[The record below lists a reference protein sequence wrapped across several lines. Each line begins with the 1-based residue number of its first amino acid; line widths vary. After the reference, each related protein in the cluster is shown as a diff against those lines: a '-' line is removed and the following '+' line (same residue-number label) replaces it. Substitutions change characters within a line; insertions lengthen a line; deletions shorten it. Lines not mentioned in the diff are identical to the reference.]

1 MEGWVKLHR
10 VIQEKPVWTGG
21 TDFQKVLLVVIL
33 LNVNH
38 KAKEWEWKGQRYE
51 VQPGQMV
58 TSLASLVK
66 LVGKGATVQKVRGGL
81 ARLVKYGF
89 LKNES
94 TRQNRL
100 LTVLNWESYQGKL
113 GKENLE
119 EERMS
124 TEMNEDQMINDSGKY
139 TDKREGEAS
148 KFKGWGL
155 VGNKQLTDDQQTDNK
170 QVTKDQQTAN
180 RRITTNKNDKN
191 EKKGRSLSTGFSSSK
206 DLYGEFVRLTPTEHE
221 KLLVAYGAAGTR
233 RMIELLD
240 HYKGSSGKKYQ
251 SDYRAILSWVV
262 GRWQEEVRKGQGENQ
277 KAAAGLSGLSD
288 IERLARGESLEEVM
302 GGFTVGARL

>member
-1 MEGWVKLHR
+1 MEGWVKLYR
-10 VIQEKPVWTGG
+10 VVQEKPVWTGG

-66 LVGKGATVQKVRGGL
+66 LMGKDATISKVRSGL

-89 LKNES
+89 LLDES
-94 TRQNRL
+94 TNRNRL
-100 LTVLNWESYQGKL
+100 LTVVNWEDYQGNFS
-113 GKENLE
+113 KEKEREEDDLLE
-119 EERMS
+119 
-124 TEMNEDQMINDSGKY
+124 DFSGKIEKNPKVNIENQG
-139 TDKREGEAS
+139 DKVRNEKESLGCDGGDFAS
-148 KFKGWGL
+148 KT
-155 VGNKQLTDDQQTDNK
+155 Q
-170 QVTKDQQTAN
+170 AN
-180 RRITTNKNDKN
+180 RRQIATNKNDKN
-191 EKKGRSLSTGFSSSK
+191 EKKGRSSTTQLSPLK

-221 KLLVAYGAAGTR
+221 RLLKAYGAAGTR

-240 HYKGSSGKKYQ
+240 HYKGASGKRYQ

-262 GRWQEEVRKGQGENQ
+262 GRWQEEVRKGQTENH
-277 KAAAGLSGLSD
+277 KAAVEVSGLSD
-288 IERLARGESLEEVM
+288 IERLARGESLEELGWDVIK
-302 GGFTVGARL
+302 

>member
-1 MEGWVKLHR
+1 MEGWVKLYR
-10 VIQEKPVWTGG
+10 VVQEKPVWTGG

-66 LVGKGATVQKVRGGL
+66 LMGKDATVQKVRGGL
-81 ARLVKYGF
+81 ARLVKFGF
-89 LKNES
+89 LRDES
-94 TRQNRL
+94 TNRNRL
-100 LTVLNWESYQGKL
+100 LTVVNWEDYQGNFS
-113 GKENLE
+113 KEMEREEDDLLE
-119 EERMS
+119 
-124 TEMNEDQMINDSGKY
+124 DFSGKNKKSQK
-139 TDKREGEAS
+139 TNIGNRGVKATRIKGSCRTAGEE
-148 KFKGWGL
+148 
-155 VGNKQLTDDQQTDNK
+155 LTGRQQATNK
-170 QVTKDQQTAN
+170 QV
-180 RRITTNKNDKN
+180 TTNKNDKN
-191 EKKGRSLSTGFSSSK
+191 EKKGRSSTTQLSPLK
-206 DLYGEFVRLTPTEHE
+206 DLYGEFVRLTPTEYE
-221 KLLVAYGAAGTR
+221 GLVGAYGVTGTR

-277 KAAAGLSGLSD
+277 KGAAEVGGLSD
-288 IERLARGESLEEVM
+288 IERLARGESLEEMM
-302 GGFTVGARL
+302 GKFG